1 MSLEPFEYFQIDL
14 VCALWF
20 RHKFLDLLDLGKD
33 TLNVAPVVK
42 HCDVDLHVVNKIK
55 KTM

>member
-42 HCDVDLHVVNKIK
+42 HCDVDLHVVNKI
-55 KTM
+55 

>member
-20 RHKFLDLLDLGKD
+20 RQKFLDLVDPGKD
-33 TLNVAPVVK
+33 TLNVAPVVNI
-42 HCDVDLHVVNKIK
+42 VMYMYLGSE
-55 KTM
+55 